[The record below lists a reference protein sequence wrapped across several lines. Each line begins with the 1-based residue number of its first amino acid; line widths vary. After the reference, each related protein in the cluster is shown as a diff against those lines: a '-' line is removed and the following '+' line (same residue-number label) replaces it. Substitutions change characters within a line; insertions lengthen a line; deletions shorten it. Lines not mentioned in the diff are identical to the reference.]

1 MSELNVRQSIY
12 INQPVEAIFPYV
24 SDLENLVDWSSIVIS
39 ARRSDAEAIQVG
51 TTVRSTV
58 HFLGR
63 WFDITFE
70 VVEYESGRS
79 LVIKSISGAV
89 SCYIDYQFEP
99 VADGGTIVSQESGF
113 HLIDGVIELAEPVI
127 TSAVRRQLEY
137 DLLTLK
143 DILEARTLMCEAA
156 E

>member
-12 INQPVEAIFPYV
+12 INQPAEAIFPYV

-39 ARRSDAEAIQVG
+39 ARRSNTEAIQVG
-51 TTVRSTV
+51 TTVRSTI

-70 VVEYESGRS
+70 VVEYEPIRS
-79 LVIKSISGAV
+79 LMIKSISGAV
-89 SCYIDYQFEP
+89 SCYIDYQFKP
-99 VADGGTIVSQESGF
+99 VAEGGTIVSQESGF
-113 HLIDGVIELAEPVI
+113 RLIDGVIEQAEPVVI
-127 TSAVRRQLEY
+127 SAVRRQLEY

-143 DILEARTLMCEAA
+143 DILEARTLICEAA